1 VRGGEP
7 PYNFVAVWND
17 GVVQSN
23 TLGVFSRAFTSGETI
38 PSSAQVTAI
47 SGDDQNATVAVTF
60 SSSSS

>member
-1 VRGGEP
+1 
-7 PYNFVAVWND
+7 VAVWND